1 MMRQHLSSQAVRLE
15 RMWHAGSFTSG
26 LAQLVEKMRY
36 LLYGKHPRTTI
47 DASSGAT
54 RRVRA
59 PPRSPGNAKDAEHPA
74 AQFAGANCSNAAWS
88 TNTACEFWQ
97 SELTPQPG

>member
-1 MMRQHLSSQAVRLE
+1 MRQHPSSQAARLG
-15 RMWHAGSFTSG
+15 RMRRAGSFTSG

-74 AQFAGANCSNAAWS
+74 AQFAAANCGDAAWS
-88 TNTACEFWQ
+88 TNAACEFCQ
-97 SELTPQPG
+97 SGLTTQPG